1 MDLVLQ
7 HVLDCFEL
15 GADHGHSFLKRPCA
29 SAKRCGVRV
38 SSWFEFHH
46 HGYGLEIRT
55 CDLNFRIRFLQFLP
69 KSEWLIQKHQ
79 TFTTFNTEKRVTNRQ
94 IRSCALGARQPLIV
108 EEFGTQEPVAHEPF
122 IRCCCFYKWIR
133 CDTLNSH
140 KHETTI
146 MIMSELL
153 YLFK

>member
-1 MDLVLQ
+1 VELVLQ
-7 HVLDCFEL
+7 HVWDCFEL

-29 SAKRCGVRV
+29 SAKRCVE
-38 SSWFEFHH
+38 FEFLL
-46 HGYGLEIRT
+46 GLNSIIT
-55 CDLNFRIRFLQFLP
+55 GMGWKSGLVTWIFGFGSCNFSQNSSDWSKNNKFSQP
-69 KSEWLIQKHQ
+69 STVQ
-79 TFTTFNTEKRVTNRQ
+79 RVTHRQ

-133 CDTLNSH
+133 YDTLNSH